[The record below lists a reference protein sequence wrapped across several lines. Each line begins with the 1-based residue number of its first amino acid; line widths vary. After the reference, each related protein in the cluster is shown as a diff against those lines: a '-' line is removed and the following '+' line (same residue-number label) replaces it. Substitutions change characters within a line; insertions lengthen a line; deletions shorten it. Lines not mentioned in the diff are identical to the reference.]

1 MENLAI
7 AMINIIKSYD
17 EKNKYNKEVKILL
30 KAIERYPQLTG
41 SKNIYPCQLI
51 KITRG
56 KIFAKGGAEGVLL
69 FAHKEKKIGG
79 IIKVEDGNERALPS
93 VANSI
98 FKKLN
103 LLNKKELRGL
113 SKWTNEK
120 IFNHARI
127 NTGKIY
133 TKIS

>member
-1 MENLAI
+1 MESI
-7 AMINIIKSYD
+7 
-17 EKNKYNKEVKILL
+17 
-30 KAIERYPQLTG
+30 QT
-41 SKNIYPCQLI
+41 NIYPCQLI

-56 KIFAKGGAEGVLL
+56 KIFAKGGAEGILL

-93 VANSI
+93 VANNI
-98 FKKLN
+98 FQKLN
-103 LLNKKELRGL
+103 LLNKKELNGL
-113 SKWTNEK
+113 AKWTNEK
-120 IFNHARI
+120 IFNHAKI